1 MGQTTTVST
10 SRKVQGMD
18 QKTEILFLTLKTT
31 EMKSVRPNDL
41 SLMRN
46 LQRQGLLVEKRIA
59 NDIKELHEIALTFMS
74 SSQTSPFVVFSSD
87 DELYEVAR
95 SNLTI
100 EQKKSILPVRKE
112 TAFKVL
118 GSKVGFIE
126 FCRENSIPHPQTQ
139 VIKFKDQLSNLER
152 FLVGEQRQPGNNP
165 VHVQANKMADVII
178 ENGLSKMDEVW
189 AMEQS
194 LYFPGLYSG
203 TTDLV
208 GVYQGQP
215 AICDHKQTNKPK
227 KAEWVEDYYIQLV
240 AYILAHNEVYKT
252 DMKRGVIFMCSR
264 DFQYQQFDLTPDNFN
279 KYQDLW
285 LTKVEEYYSLSR

>member
-1 MGQTTTVST
+1 MTNTIQPPPFVERFQYKNCQQVNDPITRKRVYLTPDGESLPSVTT
-10 SRKVQGMD
+10 
-18 QKTEILFLTLKTT
+18 ILSATKDMTHLNEWKNRIGHAKAQQITT
-31 EMKSVRPNDL
+31 EAAGV
-41 SLMRN
+41 
-46 LQRQGLLVEKRIA
+46 G
-59 NDIKELHEIALTFMS
+59 
-74 SSQTSPFVVFSSD
+74 
-87 DELYEVAR
+87 
-95 SNLTI
+95 
-100 EQKKSILPVRKE
+100 
-112 TAFKVL
+112 TAM
-118 GSKVGFIE
+118 
-126 FCRENSIPHPQTQ
+126 HA
-139 VIKFKDQLSNLER
+139 NLER